1 MDYGYPGNAS
11 YHHER
16 PFDYFRIE
24 TSVSSEG
31 MEQLST
37 RGLIAGGD
45 YGAGRLGGIW
55 GLYGSYDYFA
65 PENFQFSST
74 AASFGTT
81 LQASISESLM
91 VQSSALVG
99 AGYAAAQAA
108 SADTLVQTDGR
119 DYHYGVA
126 PQALANVKFITGRRA
141 ALDVTAREYFI
152 SAVGGFGTGQRD
164 LISVGDASLAI
175 RIYSRHAL
183 GLTYQLARRR
193 TDLLALPDHTQTRS
207 TAGIFYTFLGSGGFG
222 AVR

>member
-1 MDYGYPGNAS
+1 M
-11 YHHER
+11 
-16 PFDYFRIE
+16 
-24 TSVSSEG
+24 
-31 MEQLST
+31 
-37 RGLIAGGD
+37 
-45 YGAGRLGGIW
+45 
-55 GLYGSYDYFA
+55 
-65 PENFQFSST
+65 
-74 AASFGTT
+74 
-81 LQASISESLM
+81 SESLT

-108 SADTLVQTDGR
+108 SVDPLVQTAGR

-152 SAVGGFGTGQRD
+152 SAIGGFGTGQRD